1 MDDFPANSKKVQAT
15 APPQEKPQLKPV
27 TSAKTDGRKKRR
39 LGRQFK
45 DTFIAGNPRDA
56 AAHAIGEIV
65 VPAIR
70 DMFHDALQ
78 GGLDRLFY
86 GERANKSK
94 APSWMQ
100 TGMGNVNYGQYSQPA
115 SKPKSASQPRSISRQ
130 ARARHSLGEI
140 VIPTRPE
147 AEEVLDQLFEI
158 LSRDG
163 VVTVADLFA
172 LTDIRI
178 EHTDMKWGWTS
189 LRGAKSMRLRQ
200 GGFLLDLPDPEPL
213 A

>member
-1 MDDFPANSKKVQAT
+1 MEDFPANSKKVQAT

-27 TSAKTDGRKKRR
+27 TSATTDGRKKRR

-45 DTFIAGNPRDA
+45 ETFIAGNPKDA
-56 AAHAIGEIV
+56 VAHAVGEIV

-86 GERANKSK
+86 GERAAGKGK
-94 APSWMQ
+94 TPSWMQ

-115 SKPKSASQPRSISRQ
+115 KPKNQGQPRMLSRQ
-130 ARARHSLGEI
+130 ARARHSLGEL

-147 AEEVLDQLFEI
+147 AEEVLDQLYEI

-172 LTDIRI
+172 LTDVRI
-178 EHTDMKWGWTS
+178 DHTDMKWGWTS
-189 LRGAKSMRLRQ
+189 LRGAKALRLRQ
-200 GGFLLDLPDPEPL
+200 GGFLLDLPDPEAL
-213 A
+213 G